1 MSTYLRK
8 GQGGLYLSVTA
19 VPNADRTKIVEEY
32 NGTLKIKIAAAPEKG
47 KANKELEDFLG
58 DLLGLASYEVN
69 IVQGQSSNRKLVK
82 IIYSDLEKVQEVLER
97 EMD

>member
-1 MSTYLRK
+1 M
-8 GQGGLYLSVTA
+8 TA

-32 NGTLKIKIAAAPEKG
+32 NSTLKIKIAAAPEKG